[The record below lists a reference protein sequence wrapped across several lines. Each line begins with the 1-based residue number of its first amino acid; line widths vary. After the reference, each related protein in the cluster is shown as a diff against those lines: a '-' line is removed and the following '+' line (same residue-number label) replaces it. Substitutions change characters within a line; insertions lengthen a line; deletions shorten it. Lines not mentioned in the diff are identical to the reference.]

1 MDITFPLGFLYKCV
15 NSFHVTGTA
24 VVDQEVFVPPATVLS
39 TQRATRTAV
48 NVAAAAVADN
58 TRETSDNEK
67 TLWSGSDA
75 RWQCRDATTTR
86 RRGGAARA
94 CEIAYWAEGS
104 FRGEFVT
111 KAAVA

>member
-1 MDITFPLGFLYKCV
+1 MHQIHPVDITFPLGFLYKCV

-58 TRETSDNEK
+58 TRETSDNGK
-67 TLWSGSDA
+67 TLWSGSVA
-75 RWQCRDATTTR
+75 MPRRDDDVTT
-86 RRGGAARA
+86 GGRRA
-94 CEIAYWAEGS
+94 CM
-104 FRGEFVT
+104 
-111 KAAVA
+111 

>member
-1 MDITFPLGFLYKCV
+1 MHQIHPVDITFPLGFLYKCV

-58 TRETSDNEK
+58 TRETSDNGK
-67 TLWSGSDA
+67 TLWSGSVAMPRRDD
-75 RWQCRDATTTR
+75 DATT
-86 RRGGAARA
+86 GGAPRVHVKSTTGQRA
-94 CEIAYWAEGS
+94 VFAE
-104 FRGEFVT
+104 R
-111 KAAVA
+111 